1 MKHRITDE
9 ERTVI
14 KLNNLLSDLRID
26 LEQVGRY
33 LARQSPTVVYNRL
46 ITVAE
51 SAQFEKEGNHEDKY

>member
-9 ERTVI
+9 EKVVI

-51 SAQFEKEGNHEDKY
+51 SAHYEKERKHEDQY